1 LSNPFDPPLRITL
14 KLWILL
20 WLFFLLWPN
29 ARNRNLWLEY
39 ATLIRSDV
47 ETRRAVSYGRDFFEF
62 LEFCKRSLPA
72 GSTFRLVGV
81 TSQDIAR
88 VRALYYLYPCLQSE
102 SPQYTLVYRA
112 PSFRLE
118 GASICAALDTSRYVL
133 RNSAQVTP

>member
-1 LSNPFDPPLRITL
+1 
-14 KLWILL
+14 LL

-29 ARNRNLWLEY
+29 ARNRDLWLEY
-39 ATLIRSDV
+39 ATLIPSDA
-47 ETRRAVSYGRDFFEF
+47 ETRRAAIYGGDFFEF
-62 LEFCKRSLPA
+62 LEFCKRSLPV

-102 SPQYTLVYRA
+102 SPLYTLVYRA
-112 PSFRLE
+112 PGFRQE

-133 RNSAQVTP
+133 RNSGQVAP

>member
-1 LSNPFDPPLRITL
+1 VSNPFDPPLRITL

-29 ARNRNLWLEY
+29 ARNRDLWLEY
-39 ATLIRSDV
+39 DTLVRSDA
-47 ETRRAVSYGRDFFEF
+47 ETRRAVIYGKDFFEF
-62 LEFCKRSLPA
+62 LEFCKQTLPA

-81 TSQDIAR
+81 AYQDIAR

-112 PSFRLE
+112 SGFRLE
-118 GASICAALDTSRYVL
+118 GTSTWAVLDPSRYVL
-133 RNSAQVTP
+133 RNANQVTP